1 MRRRLQDVREVFT
14 SLVEQT
20 NKVGLEINK
29 KKRTKFVTV
38 SRKLYNENDCI
49 KLDSCSFEI
58 VEDCTDCG
66 TIITNKN

>member
-1 MRRRLQDVREVFT
+1 M
-14 SLVEQT
+14 
-20 NKVGLEINK
+20 
-29 KKRTKFVTV
+29 TV